1 MKHYWLH
8 KKNNTRLLLFFCG
21 WGNDPHPFLKLKD
34 DACDVLMFYDYK
46 KFETDIDIKAVVAE
60 YTEVHLL
67 AWSLGVFVANTLLQ
81 NIPFTSATAV
91 NGTLKAIDDH
101 FGIPPAIFEGTI
113 QNFNER
119 NRNKFFRRMCVN
131 PEAIAYF
138 NENKPQREL
147 QEQLEELQTL
157 QNEVMNAKP
166 QHNIFDSAIIGR
178 QDSVFPPQNMINFWA
193 EILGKANL
201 EILDAPHFLFN
212 QYKRLSDLCLFTL
225 KNH

>member
-1 MKHYWLH
+1 MKYYSLH
-8 KKNNTRLLLFFCG
+8 KTNNKKLILFFCG
-21 WGNDPHPFLKLKD
+21 WGNDYHPFLKMQY
-34 DACDVLMFYDYK
+34 DAYDVLMFYDYRD
-46 KFETDIDIKAVVAE
+46 FETDIDIKAVVAE

-81 NIPFTSATAV
+81 NISFTSATAV

-113 QNFNER
+113 QNFSER
-119 NRNKFFRRMCVN
+119 NRDKFFRRMCMN

-138 NENKPQREL
+138 SENKPQREL

-157 QNEVMNAKP
+157 QKEVMNAKP
-166 QHNIFDSAIIGR
+166 QKNIFDAAIIGM
-178 QDSVFPPQNMINFWA
+178 QDSVFPPQNMIDFWT
-193 EILGKANL
+193 ETLGKANL

-212 QYKRLSDLCLFTL
+212 QYKRLSDLCRFTL

>member
-8 KKNNTRLLLFFCG
+8 KNNHNRLILFFCG
-21 WGNDPHPFLKLKD
+21 WANDPHPFLKLKD
-34 DACDVLMFYDYK
+34 DACDVLMFYDYRN
-46 KFETDIDIKAVVAE
+46 FETDLDIKAIVAGYE
-60 YTEVHLL
+60 ETHVL
-67 AWSLGVFVANTLLQ
+67 AWSIGVFVANTLLQ
-81 NIPFTSATAV
+81 NIPLISATAV

-113 QNFNER
+113 QNFSER
-119 NRNKFFRRMCVN
+119 NRDKFFRRMCVN

-138 NENKPQREL
+138 SENKPQREL

-178 QDSVFPPQNMINFWA
+178 QDSVFPPQNMIHFWT
-193 EILGKANL
+193 ETIGKENL
-201 EILDAPHFLFN
+201 IILDAPHFLFN
-212 QYKRLSDLCLFTL
+212 QYKRLSDLCQFTL